1 VGTLEEIKPAA
12 KVWLE
17 RGGRPVLGHGGAAI
31 LEAIGEERSI
41 ARAAQRI
48 GMSYRYVWSYL
59 NRMGRAVGEPVVE
72 TFKGGREGG
81 GGAKLTQMG
90 EHLLREYRRAERYI
104 SDRLRDEECW
114 RSTGSGINSRNR
126 LKGLVKRIERNGVLA
141 KVEIEI
147 GAPMIITALI
157 SKEAFEE
164 MNIKIDDEVEAII
177 KATDV
182 DIKREIN
189 ICHH

>member
-1 VGTLEEIKPAA
+1 VGTIEEIKPAA

-41 ARAAQRI
+41 ARAAQRL

-59 NRMGRAVGEPVVE
+59 DRMGRAVGEPVVE

-81 GGAKLTQMG
+81 GGAQLTRMG
-90 EHLLREYRRAERYI
+90 EHLLKEYRRAERYV
-104 SDRLRDEECW
+104 SDRLRDEEYW
-114 RSTGSGINSRNR
+114 RSTGLSINSRNR
-126 LKGLVKRIERNGVLA
+126 LKGMVKRIERNGVLA

-177 KATDV
+177 KATEV
-182 DIKREIN
+182 VISKEK
-189 ICHH
+189 